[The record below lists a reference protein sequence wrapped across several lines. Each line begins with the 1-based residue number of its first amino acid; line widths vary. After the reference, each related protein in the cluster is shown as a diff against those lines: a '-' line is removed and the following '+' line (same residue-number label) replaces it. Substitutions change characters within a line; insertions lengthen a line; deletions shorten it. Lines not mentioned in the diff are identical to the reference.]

1 MPEKTYPAYLVVRRL
16 DDRSEVKRIGVSHLD
31 DRYVGKVMSGLLR
44 NMNKDKF
51 FIDDTEV
58 DKAIEERE
66 A

>member
-1 MPEKTYPAYLVVRRL
+1 MSEKTYPAYLVIRRL

-44 NMNKDKF
+44 NMNTDDY

-58 DKAIEERE
+58 DKAVEERE